1 MNSFK
6 QLRAFF
12 GCRVVFDAGYRPS
25 AILLF
30 FGKPQRAW
38 VLHLLGPSSVFV
50 YETLI
55 PIDTSLPLFTL
66 LDSNKI

>member
-1 MNSFK
+1 LMQDIALPPYFYFSTN
-6 QLRAFF
+6 RN
-12 GCRVVFDAGYRPS
+12 VP
-25 AILLF
+25 
-30 FGKPQRAW
+30 W